1 MKNSARLLL
10 IVLAAL
16 AAIPTAH
23 GQKIPRIG
31 YVYPAGGRQGT
42 TFEVTI
48 GGQNLTGANEVVF
61 TGKGVQATVI
71 SHERPLTPKE
81 TELMREKIAQL
92 EQERKNSASVSSKEK
107 SGSASDDELT
117 MLKDKIA
124 FFGNGRPFNVAIAEN
139 VTLRVTMAPD
149 ATLGDQEIRIGTP
162 GALSNPLLFQI
173 GQLPEFSHPPA
184 RGSLKAE
191 INARP
196 RRYGKREPK
205 DDEKEQAEAIALPVV
220 LNGQIL
226 AGRVDHFRFKA
237 KRGQRVVAAASARK
251 LIPYLP
257 DAVPGWFQAVIV
269 IRDAKGHELAYAD
282 DFRSNPDPVLFY
294 EFPRDGEYV
303 IEIRDSIYRG
313 REDFVYR
320 ITVGELP
327 FITDIFPLGGS
338 VGAQCTVLL
347 RGWNLPL
354 GAISLD
360 LHKAKPG
367 LMPLVAAQG
376 QTISNFVP
384 FTVDTLPEVIERE
397 PNNSAFEAQKIT
409 LPLVVNGRMDQP
421 GDIDVFRFEG
431 HAGDEIV
438 AEIFA
443 RRLGSPL
450 DSTVTLTDSAGM
462 QVAFNDDNE
471 DRGAGLTTHH
481 ADSRLA
487 AKLPADGAY
496 FLRVADTQHEGG
508 PDHSYRLRVSAPRP
522 DFELR
527 VVPSS
532 ISGRAGANVPLTVH
546 ALRRDGFAGPI
557 AIALKDAPDGFK
569 LGGGT
574 LAGDKDQAKLTLTLP
589 QDLEEPAKIE
599 LEGRATIAGG
609 EVTHRAV
616 PAEDMQQA
624 FAYHHFVP
632 AKELMVAV
640 AGHFSKSGSVKIV
653 SDLPVKI
660 PIGGS
665 ARVRITADIG
675 EKAGALQIELSD
687 PPAGIAVKSV
697 ATSPEGVEIELQ
709 SEAGKVIVGEK
720 GNLVVQAFAMRSGA
734 KGKARRVSLGAL
746 PVIQFEIVATASG
759 APER

>member
-1 MKNSARLLL
+1 MKTTALWLVIFL
-10 IVLAAL
+10 VAL

-23 GQKIPRIG
+23 AQKAARIG
-31 YVYPAGGRQGT
+31 YVYPAGGWQGT
-42 TFEVTI
+42 TFDVTV
-48 GGQNLTGANEVVF
+48 GGQGLTGTNEVHF
-61 TGKGVQATVI
+61 SGRGIQATVI

-92 EQERKNSASVSSKEK
+92 EEERKSSASVSSKEK
-107 SGSASDDELT
+107 SGGMSDELAA
-117 MLKDKIA
+117 LKDKIA

-139 VTLRVTMAPD
+139 VTLRVTMASD

-162 GALSNPLLFQI
+162 GALSNPLLFQV

-196 RRYGKREPK
+196 RRYGKREIK
-205 DDEKEQAEAIALPVV
+205 DDGKEQSEAIALPVV

-226 AGRVDHFRFKA
+226 AGQVDHFRFKA

-257 DAVPGWFQAVIV
+257 DAVPGWFQAIIA
-269 IRDAKGHELAYAD
+269 IRDSKGRELAYAD
-282 DFRSNPDPVLFY
+282 EFRSNPDPVLTY
-294 EFPRDGEYV
+294 EIPKDGEYV

-327 FITDIFPLGGS
+327 FISGTFPLGGS
-338 VGAQCTVLL
+338 VGTQCTVLL
-347 RGWNLPL
+347 RGWNLPVA
-354 GAISLD
+354 AISLD
-360 LHKAKPG
+360 LQTAKPG
-367 LMPLVAAQG
+367 VLPLVVARG
-376 QTISNFVP
+376 QTVSNFVP
-384 FTVDTLPEVIERE
+384 FAVDTLKEVLESE
-397 PNNSAFEAQKIT
+397 PNNSTADTQKIT
-409 LPLVVNGRMDQP
+409 LPVVVNGRIDQP

-443 RRLGSPL
+443 RRLASAL
-450 DSTVTLTDSAGM
+450 DSTLTLTDSSGK
-462 QVAFNDDNE
+462 QLAFNDDNE

-496 FLRVADTQHEGG
+496 FLQVADAQHAGG
-508 PDHSYRLRVSAPRP
+508 PEHSYRLRVSAPRP

-532 ISGRAGANVPLTVH
+532 ISGRAGASVPLTVH

-557 AIALKDAPDGFK
+557 TIALKDAPDGFK
-569 LGGGT
+569 LGGAT
-574 LAGDKDQAKLTLTLP
+574 VPGDKDQAKLMLTLP
-589 QDLEEPAKIE
+589 QELEEPAKLD
-599 LEGRATIAGG
+599 LEGHATIAGE

-624 FAYHHFVP
+624 FAYHHLVP
-632 AKELMVAV
+632 AKELLVAV
-640 AGHFSKSGSVKIV
+640 VGHLSRSGHVKIATE
-653 SDLPVKI
+653 LPVKI

-665 ARVRITADIG
+665 ARVKITAAID
-675 EKAGALQIELSD
+675 EKSGALQLELTD

-697 ATSPEGVEIELQ
+697 ATSPEGAEIELQ
-709 SEAGKVIVGEK
+709 SEAGKVIAGEK
-720 GNLVVQAFAMRSGA
+720 GSLIVQAFAMRTGA
-734 KGKARRVSLGAL
+734 NGKVRRVPLGAL
-746 PVIQFEIVATASG
+746 PVIQFEIVATDSG
-759 APER
+759 ASVR